1 MSTHT
6 NSVKAQITR
15 SMVQRIASLDQSQRY
30 EDSYA
35 ITQEFREWL
44 LDPKLTSQM
53 STQSKC
59 IKPANA
65 FG

>member
-6 NSVKAQITR
+6 NSVKAQIT
-15 SMVQRIASLDQSQRY
+15 SNVMQRIAILDQLERY

-35 ITQEFREWL
+35 MTQEFKEWL

-53 STQSKC
+53 STQS
-59 IKPANA
+59 
-65 FG
+65 

>member
-6 NSVKAQITR
+6 NSVKAQIT
-15 SMVQRIASLDQSQRY
+15 SSVMQRIAILDQLERY

-35 ITQEFREWL
+35 MTQEFKEWP

-53 STQSKC
+53 STQS
-59 IKPANA
+59 
-65 FG
+65 

>member
-44 LDPKLTSQM
+44 LDPTLTSQM
-53 STQSKC
+53 SSQT
-59 IKPANA
+59 
-65 FG
+65 